1 MRTNITYNAYST
13 TRSRYYIKAPGVVA
27 HPGSTSE
34 LAVSG
39 IDFYATILEIVG
51 VAVPA
56 EQQVD
61 GVSLVPVLRG
71 GALPTASGRARLLFA
86 HEPHYGNQGGEPA
99 SHVLRGDM
107 KLILYHEDMH
117 EELYDIRA
125 DVGEGHDLA
134 GVASHATTVRELR
147 AELDR
152 WLATTHAR
160 MPEPDAQFDRSAR
173 QARWAELMTSGMSRL
188 ESQHAGFLAEDFE
201 PNADW
206 WGSSSQAHTIVP
218 PKARL

>member
-1 MRTNITYNAYST
+1 M
-13 TRSRYYIKAPGVVA
+13 
-27 HPGSTSE
+27 
-34 LAVSG
+34 
-39 IDFYATILEIVG
+39 
-51 VAVPA
+51 
-56 EQQVD
+56 
-61 GVSLVPVLRG
+61 PVLRG

-86 HEPHYGNQGGEPA
+86 HEPHYGNQGGEPG